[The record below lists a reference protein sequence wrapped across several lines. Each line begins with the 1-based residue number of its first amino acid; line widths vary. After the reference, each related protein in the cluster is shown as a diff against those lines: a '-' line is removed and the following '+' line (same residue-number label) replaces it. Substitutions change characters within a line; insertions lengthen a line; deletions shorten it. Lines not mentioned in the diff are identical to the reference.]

1 MIGRVRRA
9 PHGRREASSQHCE
22 PATPGGLADM
32 IGGALSVVPDDD
44 KRTIPLYEEH
54 LEIDK
59 LQTVTDRVKVSTHVD
74 ERTVL
79 LEDTVERGDLTIE
92 RIAVDRA
99 VAQAPE
105 PRQEGDTL
113 IVSLVEERLVVE
125 KRLFVIEELRITRTS
140 TTEHVA
146 IPQTVRTMRATVE
159 HAKQSAATGE

>member
-1 MIGRVRRA
+1 
-9 PHGRREASSQHCE
+9 
-22 PATPGGLADM
+22 M

-44 KRTIPLYEEH
+44 KRTIPLYEEQ

-146 IPQTVRTMRATVE
+146 IPETVRTMRASVE